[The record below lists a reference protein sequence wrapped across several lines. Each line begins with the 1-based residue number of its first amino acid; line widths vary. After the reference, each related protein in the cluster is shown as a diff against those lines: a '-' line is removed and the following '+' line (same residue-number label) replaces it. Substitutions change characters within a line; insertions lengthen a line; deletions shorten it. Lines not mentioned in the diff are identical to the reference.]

1 MTRLSKSLQLSR
13 DIDGIAEEM
22 VALNDDVADVDADAE
37 PHVLADRSI
46 SILLR
51 YGVLH
56 CDSALHGIHG
66 AGEVSDEAVTR
77 RVEDPTAMRGDEPID
92 NDPIR
97 GEGAERADLIEPHQS
112 AVAFDVGSEDRG
124 ELSFDGMGFQRRHLP
139 DHYSLTGREIRGV
152 LRHSEAASGPAQT
165 SI

>member
-66 AGEVSDEAVTR
+66 AGEVSDEAIAS
-77 RVEDPTAMRGDEPID
+77 RVEDPTAIRGDQPID
-92 NDPIR
+92 DDPVR
-97 GEGAERADLIEPHQS
+97 RESAEGADLISPHQ
-112 AVAFDVGSEDRG
+112 AAIAFDIRCEDRR
-124 ELSFDGMGFQRRHLP
+124 ELSFDPVGFQGSAPPRSSIARP
-139 DHYSLTGREIRGV
+139 DAR
-152 LRHSEAASGPAQT
+152 SEGM
-165 SI
+165 